1 MAKLDN
7 ELNTEEQFIIHIFN
21 NELQSKPDWHKQLSI
36 LELSVDAKGIKVQF
50 I

>member
-7 ELNTEEQFIIHIFN
+7 ELNTEEQFIMHNFN
-21 NELQSKPDWHKQLSI
+21 NELQSKPDWHKQLSV
-36 LELSVDAKGIKVQF
+36 LELSVDAKGIIVQF